1 MKLSELKEGDK
12 LVVGAGFTCM
22 QEGQICEVFRDAKG
36 GLAVKCDVGQH
47 DLDGQCEADGTII
60 GFTRLHASGLTFEA
74 FLREAIAK
82 SADVRLVPRRY
93 TSDSPV
99 VFYAHLQ
106 GHDGSTV
113 DYEVRG
119 DSLTPVVLRSGPAD
133 EAVTAQPGTPANPT
147 EAA

>member
-1 MKLSELKEGDK
+1 MSETEQQ
-12 LVVGAGFTCM
+12 TM
-22 QEGQICEVFRDAKG
+22 
-36 GLAVKCDVGQH
+36 
-47 DLDGQCEADGTII
+47 
-60 GFTRLHASGLTFEA
+60 TFEA

-82 SADVRLVPRRY
+82 GADVRLVPRQY

-106 GHDGSTV
+106 GLDGSTV

-119 DSLTPVVLRSGPAD
+119 DSLTPVNLRMGTNPD
-133 EAVTAQPGTPANPT
+133 EAVTARPGTPANPI